1 MISPQCYSGTVDRIA
16 AILTPTAFNLLNS
29 MSEAG
34 QNTVIIP
41 VDGSEHCKNAFDC
54 KSENPLLNDIPALKS
69 GGV

>member
-1 MISPQCYSGTVDRIA
+1 
-16 AILTPTAFNLLNS
+16 

-54 KSENPLLNDIPALKS
+54 KYENPLLNDIPALKS